1 MVIHYDI
8 DNISKTIKSNE
19 FISNYN
25 KYYLDNQ
32 KNINIKLFLE
42 KIKKNKNYYKLN
54 ITPIQNVNK
63 DLVDI
68 NIIKSINNNINKITQ
83 KNKDIIFKDILSKI
97 TNVETAKIIVNIL
110 IDCIIINSS
119 FSDLYIELLKN
130 INIEY
135 KIDFNSL
142 IDKFHNLLY
151 KNHKD
156 DEIKNYYTLLCEKNK
171 CIDYSIGYSILVT
184 KLENSNMIENK
195 VNNLI
200 IELLEK
206 INLENEEDLYKYIL
220 CIFNIIKLK
229 KDNKD
234 MFEEVKNRLDDI
246 SKNINNKKIQFKI
259 MDINDVLN

>member
-8 DNISKTIKSNE
+8 DNISKIIKSNE

-229 KDNKD
+229 NDNKD
-234 MFEEVKNRLDDI
+234 MYKVKNILDDI
-246 SKNINNKKIQFKI
+246 SKNVNNKKIQFKI

>member
-1 MVIHYDI
+1 M
-8 DNISKTIKSNE
+8 NI
-19 FISNYN
+19 
-25 KYYLDNQ
+25 
-32 KNINIKLFLE
+32 
-42 KIKKNKNYYKLN
+42 
-54 ITPIQNVNK
+54 
-63 DLVDI
+63 
-68 NIIKSINNNINKITQ
+68 
-83 KNKDIIFKDILSKI
+83 
-97 TNVETAKIIVNIL
+97 
-110 IDCIIINSS
+110 
-119 FSDLYIELLKN
+119 KN

-229 KDNKD
+229 NDNKD

-246 SKNINNKKIQFKI
+246 SKNVNNKKIQFKI

>member
-1 MVIHYDI
+1 MVTHYDI
-8 DNISKTIKSNE
+8 DNISKIIKSNE

-54 ITPIQNVNK
+54 ITPIQNINK

-97 TNVETAKIIVNIL
+97 TNVETAKIVVNIL

-184 KLENSNMIENK
+184 KLENTNMIENK
-195 VNNLI
+195 INNLI

-206 INLENEEDLYKYIL
+206 INLQNEEDLYKYIL